1 MELTRNELRIMRIF
15 WTANKPLS
23 RSCLLELNPDTD
35 WDMAALHSGLN
46 SLLAKG
52 AIREDGFYKH
62 GKRIGRL
69 FAPEYT
75 LEDYLLSLIEPVKDI
90 IDYRLLFEKLM
101 EKADRMI
108 ECNEFR

>member
-1 MELTRNELRIMRIF
+1 MELTRNEVRIMRIF
-15 WTANKPLS
+15 WIAKEPLS
-23 RSCLLELNPDTD
+23 RAALMELNPDMN
-35 WDMAALHSGLN
+35 WDMATLHSGIN

-52 AIREDGFYKH
+52 AIREDGFYKY

-69 FAPEYT
+69 FAAEYT
-75 LEDYLLSLIEPVKDI
+75 LEDYLVSLIEPVKDI
-90 IDYRLLFEKLM
+90 IDYRLLFEKLV